1 MNDLVTG
8 FYVLIMGVIMYF
20 QIGVFFFIGG
30 IYIDSVI
37 GMSIFIE
44 VGFLMV
50 DFNSEQFVF
59 ILVVILDLEIGQF
72 LVIGIEYDGDICVD
86 R

>member
-1 MNDLVTG
+1 
-8 FYVLIMGVIMYF
+8 
-20 QIGVFFFIGG
+20 
-30 IYIDSVI
+30 
-37 GMSIFIE
+37 
-44 VGFLMV
+44 MV